1 VAGTLALVPPFAFV
15 PRSAL
20 APYEVV
26 ASAASIQ
33 GRLPST
39 FDDLLFF
46 FPREAMRKVIR
57 GMLLVLTVTGVLL
70 LVGALV
76 MTNPV
81 KPRPF
86 ASDASAD
93 PARLRSDVEA
103 LTGLPGYRCF
113 ERPDDLDRA
122 AEWSRA
128 ALEASGFPVEE
139 QTFEVGGWSF
149 RNFFARYGPADG
161 PILVV
166 GAHYDVCGEQ
176 PGADDNA
183 SAVAGLLE
191 LARLLA
197 LHRPEVTHRI
207 ELALWPLEE
216 PPNYRTP
223 TMGSAVHARS
233 LADGRADVSGMICLE
248 MLGYFTDETGSQYFP
263 VPGMGLLYPSRGNF
277 IAVVGNGSS
286 WGFTRNVKARM
297 AGATELS
304 VRSINAPALV
314 PGVDFS
320 DHYNFWKEGWDAVM
334 ITDTAFYRN
343 PNYHQMSD
351 TPDTLD
357 YERLA
362 HVVTG
367 VYAAITTL

>member
-1 VAGTLALVPPFAFV
+1 
-15 PRSAL
+15 
-20 APYEVV
+20 
-26 ASAASIQ
+26 
-33 GRLPST
+33 
-39 FDDLLFF
+39 
-46 FPREAMRKVIR
+46 MRKVLL
-57 GMLLVLTVTGVLL
+57 GMLWVFAVAGVLL
-70 LVGALV
+70 LVAAIV

-81 KPRPF
+81 KARPF
-86 ASDASAD
+86 ESAVSAD
-93 PARLRSDVEA
+93 PSRLRSDVEA

-113 ERPDDLDRA
+113 ERPEDLERA
-122 AEWSRA
+122 AEWVRS
-128 ALEASGFPVEE
+128 ALEASGLPVEE
-139 QTFEVGGWSF
+139 QPFDVSGRSF
-149 RNFFARYGPADG
+149 RNFFARYGPAG
-161 PILVV
+161 APILVV

-197 LHRPEVTHRI
+197 RHRPDVGHRI

-223 TMGSAVHARS
+223 AMGSAVHAS
-233 LADGRADVSGMICLE
+233 LLAGSKAQVSGMICLE
-248 MLGYFTDETGSQYFP
+248 MLGYFSDEPGSQAFP

-286 WGFTRNVKARM
+286 WWFTRDVKARM
-297 AGATELS
+297 AGAIELP
-304 VRSINAPALV
+304 VRSINAPALL

-320 DHYNFWKEGWDAVM
+320 DHYNFWKHGWNAVM

-343 PNYHQMSD
+343 PNYHEVTD

-357 YERLA
+357 YERMA
-362 HVVTG
+362 HAVTG
-367 VYAAITTL
+367 VYAAMTTL

>member
-1 VAGTLALVPPFAFV
+1 
-15 PRSAL
+15 
-20 APYEVV
+20 
-26 ASAASIQ
+26 
-33 GRLPST
+33 
-39 FDDLLFF
+39 
-46 FPREAMRKVIR
+46 MRKVLR
-57 GMLLVLTVTGVLL
+57 GMLWTVAVGGVLL
-70 LVGALV
+70 LVAATA

-81 KPRPF
+81 KARPF
-86 ASDASAD
+86 AFGVSVD
-93 PARLRSDVEA
+93 PSRLRFDVEA

-113 ERPDDLDRA
+113 ERPDDLESA
-122 AEWSRA
+122 AEWVRS
-128 ALEASGFPVEE
+128 ALEASGLPVEE
-139 QTFEVGGWSF
+139 LPYVVGARSF
-149 RNFFARYGPADG
+149 KNFIARYGPAG
-161 PILVV
+161 APILVV

-197 LHRPEVTHRI
+197 RHRPDVGHRI

-223 TMGSAVHARS
+223 AMGSAVHARS
-233 LADGRADVSGMICLE
+233 LAESEALVSGMICLE
-248 MLGYFTDETGSQYFP
+248 MLGYFSDRPGSQAFP

-286 WGFTRNVKARM
+286 WRFTREVKARM
-297 AGATELS
+297 AGAAQLP
-304 VRSINAPALV
+304 VRSINAPALL

-320 DHYNFWKEGWDAVM
+320 DHYNFWKQGWDAVM

-343 PNYHQMSD
+343 PNYHQVTD

-357 YERLA
+357 YRRMA
-362 HVVTG
+362 NVVTG
-367 VYAAITTL
+367 VYAAITTLWKD